1 MPLINTHTNAFYSSV
16 NAWGRQLAAPGTA
29 PDPILNRFGMAL
41 GLVFVGLDITKSKKS
56 TATIIVLKLLFAAL
70 LDKLA

>member
-1 MPLINTHTNAFYSSV
+1 MPFLSLGPSWDQNGPQVSPESS
-16 NAWGRQLAAPGTA
+16 GTA

-41 GLVFVGLDITKSKKS
+41 GFVFVGFDITKSKKS
-56 TATIIVLKLLFAAL
+56 TAKIIVLKLLFATL